1 MSGNL
6 TVADTSSIVSRAKK
20 LLVDGSIN
28 PGDYRQELL
37 ELGKVVSLSTTS
49 DEYRESIS
57 SNPRLLE
64 DLVDIV
70 TEAWNVKNISHS
82 IGSLYIRLFR
92 GCLLLIRNIVASNQS
107 AIDLPL
113 FLLSLQHFRSKVPRS
128 DPFFTKTMVAYF
140 QTCSNITQNVTEDT
154 RQGMDSLLDLVKETL
169 WKDDN
174 LDLYG
179 DEVILPLLLFINN
192 LFTSL
197 VILYD
202 LFLDSEKFSSL
213 LAFLFKQ
220 FLWRFL
226 DPEINPNV
234 PHSPE
239 EAILITIFQKM
250 ASHESYSKWF
260 FSQDNEQTLKI
271 NQLVITE
278 KEDWNNYQLT
288 NILAWLYDLFVN
300 LSKKSQE
307 LLALGAPSIDLLS
320 TVHIQ
325 MVMTLD
331 MLSDLGKFDATKQFL
346 NHYNAIEEL
355 IRLLR
360 VVHENVERRT
370 LKKKIEVIANS
381 KEFPQVK
388 SLIIEIIASLAYQ
401 SFEVQEKVREL
412 HGLELVLSNCVIDDN
427 DPYIKERSI
436 ICVKLLL
443 ENNPKNQEF
452 VASLEA
458 KETYDDQM
466 LQDVGYEVEIK
477 DGKVKLKHKEGINES
492 A

>member
-1 MSGNL
+1 MSGEL
-6 TVADTSSIVSRAKK
+6 TVSDASSIVSRAKG
-20 LLVDGSIN
+20 LLVVGSNN
-28 PGDYRQELL
+28 PEEYCQQLL

-57 SNPRLLE
+57 NNSRLLE

-70 TEAWNVKNISHS
+70 TEAWNLKNFREST
-82 IGSLYIRLFR
+82 GSLYIRLFR
-92 GCLLLIRNIVASNQS
+92 GCLLLIRSIVAANQG

-113 FLLSLQHFRSKVPRS
+113 FLLSLQHFKSKVPRS
-128 DPFFTKTMVAYF
+128 DPFFTKTLVTYF
-140 QTCSNITQNVTEDT
+140 QSCSNITQNVTEDT
-154 RQGMDSLLDLVKETL
+154 RQGMDNLLDLVNETL
-169 WKDDN
+169 WKEDS

-179 DEVILPLLLFINN
+179 EELIHPLLLFINN
-192 LFTSL
+192 LFNSL

-202 LFLDSEKFSSL
+202 LFLDSDKFSIL

-220 FLWRFL
+220 FLQRFL
-226 DPEINPNV
+226 DQEMDPNA
-234 PHSPE
+234 PHSPS

-250 ASHESYSKWF
+250 VSHESYSKWF
-260 FSQDNEQTLKI
+260 FSHDNGQILKI

-278 KEDWNNYQLT
+278 KENWNNYQLT

-300 LSKKSQE
+300 LSKTSQE
-307 LLALGAPSIDLLS
+307 LLVLGASNVDVLS
-320 TVHIQ
+320 TVHLK

-370 LKKKIEVIANS
+370 LKKKIEVIANA
-381 KEFPQVK
+381 KEFPQVR
-388 SLIIEIIASLAYQ
+388 SLIIEIIANLAYQ

-443 ENNPKNQEF
+443 ENNLKNQEF

-458 KETYDDQM
+458 KKTYDDQM
-466 LQDVGYEVEIK
+466 LQDVGYEVEIR
-477 DGKVKLKHKEGINES
+477 DGKVKLKQKERVNES